1 MEHIPAGIEV
11 AIKRLRPNVEHWDHY
26 AQNGKQGFLRWDD
39 PTGSEPPTWS
49 EISLECRKLH
59 AIWDYYE
66 YARDR
71 EKLYKDFGD
80 QLDMLYNDIKN
91 GNLENGEWVKHVES
105 VKAQIPKP
113 IDEPPDV
120 ESWTMDKWGD

>member
-1 MEHIPAGIEV
+1 M
-11 AIKRLRPNVEHWDHY
+11 D
-26 AQNGKQGFLRWDD
+26 
-39 PTGSEPPTWS
+39 
-49 EISLECRKLH
+49 

-120 ESWTMDKWGD
+120 ESWTMDNWVTRMNFLRSFNYIEVYNNLLTESECEYYMSILRKS